1 MKKSRTDSL
10 QETHGLSL
18 DDAVKVLVYHQQG
31 SESIK
36 GLQHDKLQTSMDEFT
51 ELLLKTP
58 RDKVQAFTTY
68 VREKYWAKP
77 EEDIDKTEFERR
89 WIRGQTILNSKR
101 LRKSDRN
108 VRGVISMQGWTDLP
122 HTGSKSSSKS
132 RSKQPVKTLSNP
144 CVPV

>member
-31 SESIK
+31 AQWIK
-36 GLQHDKLQTSMDEFT
+36 GLEHDKLQSSMDEFT

-58 RDKVQAFTTY
+58 SDKVQAFTTY

-77 EEDIDKTEFERR
+77 EEDINKTEFERR
-89 WIRGQTILNSKR
+89 WIGGQTILNIK
-101 LRKSDRN
+101 
-108 VRGVISMQGWTDLP
+108 VIDSFIFTID
-122 HTGSKSSSKS
+122 
-132 RSKQPVKTLSNP
+132 VF
-144 CVPV
+144 CF

>member
-89 WIRGQTILNSKR
+89 WMGGQAILNSKQ

-108 VRGVISMQGWTDLP
+108 VRGVISI
-122 HTGSKSSSKS
+122 
-132 RSKQPVKTLSNP
+132 
-144 CVPV
+144 

>member
-31 SESIK
+31 EQLNEGHSP
-36 GLQHDKLQTSMDEFT
+36 DKRQSSMDEFT

-68 VREKYWAKP
+68 VKEKYWAKP
-77 EEDIDKTEFERR
+77 DEDISKAKFQRR
-89 WIRGQTILNSKR
+89 WIKGQTILYSKQ
-101 LRKSDRN
+101 LRK
-108 VRGVISMQGWTDLP
+108 
-122 HTGSKSSSKS
+122 
-132 RSKQPVKTLSNP
+132 
-144 CVPV
+144 